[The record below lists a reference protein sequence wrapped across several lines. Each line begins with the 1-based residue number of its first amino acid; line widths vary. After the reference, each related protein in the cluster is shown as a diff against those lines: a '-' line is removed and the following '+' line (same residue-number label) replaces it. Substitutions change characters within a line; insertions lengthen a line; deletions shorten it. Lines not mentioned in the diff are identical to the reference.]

1 MRAAEGASVFC
12 SSDNI
17 ATSVFKLFPSH
28 PRLPIFQRAVLRR
41 SPLVLD
47 WPVDEMLGT
56 RKIVVAWAGHTAHAP
71 PPPPSLPLVR
81 LGPGGADS
89 FREPT
94 CNNGVSVTSAY

>member
-71 PPPPSLPLVR
+71 PPPRRSRWCVSDLGARIPFVNQLVTMAC
-81 LGPGGADS
+81 P
-89 FREPT
+89 
-94 CNNGVSVTSAY
+94 